1 MTLISAVGIFSLF
14 FALMIISSFVLSNSL
29 SKLKRR
35 FGITG
40 GILGMLVALSA
51 DAPEISSAITA
62 LFVKQKDVGIGIV
75 VGSNIF
81 NLAALLG
88 ISTLFAG
95 RLHLKRSATIFNGA
109 VSLIALLIMI
119 LLVFKFISPLASVI
133 LLMLVLV
140 PYVLISGLKPAKMIR
155 WNFPFKIRTFI
166 TDATTEVEYGIIPM
180 PKSWSWA
187 WIGGIA
193 LIAIVFSSMEMVHS
207 AIFLSG
213 IWNINKTI
221 LGVIVLASLTGIPNM
236 ITAIKMAL
244 QGKDVVVMSEA
255 LNSNNLNIFFGV
267 CIPSILFGIS
277 TLSRQTVF
285 SIWWLLGV
293 TILNLLL
300 LYFMK
305 GFNRISG
312 VLSVGLYLVFL
323 FIMIRWI

>member
-1 MTLISAVGIFSLF
+1 MTALSAIYIFSF
-14 FALMIISSFVLSNSL
+14 CFVLMTISSFVLSNSL
-29 SKLKRR
+29 GKLKKR
-35 FGITG
+35 FNISE

-62 LFVKQKDVGIGIV
+62 LFAKQKDVGIGIV

-88 ISTLFAG
+88 VSTLFAG
-95 RLHLKRSATIFNGA
+95 RLQLKRSATIFNGA
-109 VSLIALLIMI
+109 VSLIALLIMV
-119 LLVFKFISPLASVI
+119 LLVFKFISPPVSVI
-133 LLMLVLV
+133 LFLLVLV
-140 PYVLISGLKPAKMIR
+140 PYVLISGLKADKMKR
-155 WNFPFKIRTFI
+155 WNFPLKIQTFI
-166 TDATTEVEYGIIPM
+166 TDATTEIENGKMPM

-193 LIAIVFSSMEMVHS
+193 LIAIVFSSMGIVHS

-213 IWNINKTI
+213 VWNINKTI

-255 LNSNNLNIFFGV
+255 LNSNNLNIFFGA

-285 SIWWLLGV
+285 SVWWLLGV
-293 TILNLLL
+293 TINKSSPSIF
-300 LYFMK
+300 YE
-305 GFNRISG
+305 GI
-312 VLSVGLYLVFL
+312 
-323 FIMIRWI
+323 